1 MAFSQHDTPEA
12 IALAVATD
20 ATDAAAIDKA
30 LLLSAAEAQRFM
42 SEFKRLVSDEH
53 RLGASR
59 KDAQKAQLLAD
70 AALRTALGDAAFL
83 DMREA
88 VASLTARPYAACLT
102 RAEADAAIV
111 ATHDMRSFT
120 LVHRIADRVARLDD
134 SLPQGV
140 LAAVTQL
147 PTKVVL
153 DVRPTHVNGLDAGEI
168 LKELF
173 PGRVPDSPACHEFS
187 AFVPSRDPA
196 ADADTVI
203 KCIGSIIEKRKARKK
218 HD

>member
-1 MAFSQHDTPEA
+1 MAFNQHDTPEA

-42 SEFKRLVSDEH
+42 AEFKRLVSDAH

-88 VASLTARPYAACLT
+88 VASLTSRSAPACLT

-120 LVHRIADRVARLDD
+120 LVHRVADRVARLAD

-153 DVRPTHVNGLDAGEI
+153 DVWPTRANGLDAGEI
-168 LKELF
+168 MEELF

-187 AFVPSRDPA
+187 AFVSSRDPA
-196 ADADTVI
+196 ADAARVVSGI
-203 KCIGSIIEKRKARKK
+203 KAIVDRRMK
-218 HD
+218 